1 MADKLYDRQG
11 KKLLKRLIPYSTLF
25 FSRIRPPH
33 LDTSHYLLPGGG
45 GTDDLGLNKAKFSRS
60 LPKLGC
66 YFTEVI
72 PPNTTFDDF
81 PLIPPKPSFSKH
93 I

>member
-11 KKLLKRLIPYSTLF
+11 KKLLKSLIPYSTLF
-25 FSRIRPPH
+25 FSGIRPPH
-33 LDTSHYLLPGGG
+33 LGTSHYLSPGGE
-45 GTDDLGLNKAKFSRS
+45 GTDDLGLNKVKFSRS
-60 LPKLGC
+60 LSKLGC

-81 PLIPPKPSFSKH
+81 PPVPHMSLFSKH